1 MSPPLCL
8 RRFGSAAKRA
18 GIPTERA
25 KALWY
30 GEARLVRA
38 EEMDAIRLADEARQA
53 KEQIAREQAQQL
65 GTIFAAVA
73 SRLRE
78 EGADLHRDDIAAL
91 VEAAR
96 RLGTPRGPVAGEGE

>member
-1 MSPPLCL
+1 
-8 RRFGSAAKRA
+8 
-18 GIPTERA
+18 
-25 KALWY
+25 
-30 GEARLVRA
+30 
-38 EEMDAIRLADEARQA
+38 MDAIRLADEARQA

-78 EGADLHRDDIAAL
+78 EGADLHSSDIAAL

-96 RLGTPRGPVAGEGE
+96 RLGALDSPLVAEPEGE